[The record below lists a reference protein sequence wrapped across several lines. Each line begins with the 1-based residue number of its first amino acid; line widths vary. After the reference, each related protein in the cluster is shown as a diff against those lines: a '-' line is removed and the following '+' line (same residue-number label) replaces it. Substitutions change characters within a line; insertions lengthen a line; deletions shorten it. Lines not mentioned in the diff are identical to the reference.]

1 MFSRQ
6 VTWIVT
12 VSSENRTGRNEP
24 CTCGSGRK
32 FKHCHGGPVYF
43 NTITRGAEAAQIAR
57 QLAMAAEKEQQ
68 RTQGL
73 GRPIQSAA
81 TQEARKVFVGHR
93 SFSGT
98 WKTFADFLMFY
109 ITQQFENEW
118 GNGELAKAPKDRH
131 PLLNL
136 YQKVCAMQKQ
146 ACVVEGEVFASPV
159 TGAVS
164 AYLGLAYDLYCI
176 EHNARTQPIWD
187 RLMHRLRTP
196 DHFYATCYE
205 VMAAAAFARAGF
217 VVDFEDD
224 TDLDADHVEF
234 VTTHPGTGKQFAVE
248 CKCRKGDGSET
259 SPSRTSKQLARALRK
274 QTDLDRVVFI
284 ELDLRVQFENKGMTP
299 WLRDAI
305 RQLEA
310 LEANPQ
316 NGGHLPPAYVFLTN
330 RPQFHL
336 QDDHGS
342 GFMGYLHGFK
352 IPDLRYRETGPLEDL
367 VNARENHPEIHELLR
382 SLNMHSSIPDSFD
395 GSNSPRGEPK
405 KTPLDYY
412 DFVQASCAGWSK
424 AQLLQFMQEWPNIAE
439 LQSLPRDE
447 LAKQYSIRWAGN
459 FMAHHA
465 KSA

>member
-1 MFSRQ
+1 M
-6 VTWIVT
+6 
-12 VSSENRTGRNEP
+12 NHKGKNKTGRNDP

-32 FKHCHGGPVYF
+32 YKHCHGGPDYF

-57 QLAMAAEKEQQ
+57 QLAVVADGGRQ
-68 RTQGL
+68 RIQGL

-81 TQEARKVFVGHR
+81 TEEARIVIVGHR
-93 SFSGT
+93 RFSGR

-109 ITQQFENEW
+109 IAQQFESEW
-118 GNGELAKAPKDRH
+118 GNGELAKAREDRH
-131 PLLNL
+131 PLMNL
-136 YQKVCAMQKQ
+136 YQKVCAIQKR
-146 ACVVEGEVFASPV
+146 ACVVEGEPFAFPI

-205 VMAAAAFARAGF
+205 VMAAAAFARSGF
-217 VVDFEDD
+217 AVDFEDD

-234 VTTHPGTGKQFAVE
+234 VATHSGTGKQFAVE
-248 CKCRKGDGSET
+248 CKCRKGDDDEAFPAG
-259 SPSRTSKQLARALRK
+259 TSKQLARALRK
-274 QTDLDRVVFI
+274 KTNLDRVVFI
-284 ELDLRVQFENKGMTP
+284 ELHLRVQFENKGMTQ
-299 WLRDAI
+299 WLRDAV

-310 LEANPQ
+310 LQANVK

-336 QDDHGS
+336 QDAEGY

-352 IPDLRYRETGPLEDL
+352 IPDLRYRERGPLEDL
-367 VNARENHPEIHELLR
+367 VNARENHPEIHELLQ
-382 SLNMHSSIPDSFD
+382 SLNLHSCIPSTFD
-395 GSNSPRGEPK
+395 GSDGPRPERT
-405 KTPLDYY
+405 KTPLEFY
-412 DFVQASCAGWSK
+412 DFIQQSCAGWPK
-424 AQLLQFMQEWPNIAE
+424 AKLLQAMQDWLSISE
-439 LQSLPRDE
+439 LQTLSRDE

-459 FMAHHA
+459 FMAHLSRNT
-465 KSA
+465 KLTMP